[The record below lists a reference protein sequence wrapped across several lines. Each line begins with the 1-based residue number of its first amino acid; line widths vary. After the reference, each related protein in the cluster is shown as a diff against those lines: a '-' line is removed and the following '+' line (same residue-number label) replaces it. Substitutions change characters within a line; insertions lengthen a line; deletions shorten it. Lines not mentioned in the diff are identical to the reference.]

1 MTGAPEHTT
10 VSHHEIEKPT
20 DIMIPA
26 TSLWAKLPLIGGVM
40 AVLGLGATLGSALG
54 AHGDR
59 AMFSYLWAFEAFLGL
74 ALGAL
79 GWLVVDNTVR
89 SSWSVVV
96 KRIAETLAVT
106 LPVFAVL
113 WIPIALLGMH
123 ALYPWTHEND
133 AILERKRWFL
143 SDGFFHGRA
152 VVYFVVWSVLA
163 WVLYQSSV
171 RQDELP
177 AGSPERERLVRRTWS
192 LSAVGIILYAVT
204 QSFQAIDW
212 LMSLQPHWYSTIFGV
227 YYFAASILAFFAMLV
242 LVSMGLQRAG
252 VLTKAITVEHFHDLG
267 KFTFGFTVFWA
278 YIAFSQFMLIWYAG
292 IPEETEFYLVRLHGG
307 WEYVSYA
314 LPVLHFALPF
324 VFLLSRHVK
333 RHRVGLAV
341 GAVWTL
347 LMYLVDLYW
356 LVMPNYGAHGE
367 GHHEAHLAVS
377 WLDAAAL
384 VGVGGVFLATFGWFL
399 KRNKVVG
406 INDPRLPESLAHEN
420 Y

>member
-1 MTGAPEHTT
+1 M
-10 VSHHEIEKPT
+10 SHHQVQKPT
-20 DIMIPA
+20 DITIPSS
-26 TSLWAKLPLIGGVM
+26 SLWAKLPAIGGVM
-40 AVLGLGATLGSALG
+40 AVVGLGATLGAALG
-54 AHGDR
+54 ADRDR

-96 KRIAETLAVT
+96 KRIAETVAVT
-106 LPVFAVL
+106 LPAFALL
-113 WIPIALLGMH
+113 WLPIVALGMH
-123 ALYPWTHEND
+123 SLYPWTHETD

-143 SDGFFHGRA
+143 NDGFFHGRA

-163 WVLYQSSV
+163 LVLYRSSV
-171 RQDELP
+171 RQDTLEANPL
-177 AGSPERERLVRRTWS
+177 EREKGVRRVW
-192 LSAVGIILYAVT
+192 LVSAAGIVLYGLT

-227 YYFAASILAFFAMLV
+227 YYFAASILAFFAFLA
-242 LVSMGLQRAG
+242 LVSMGLQKAG
-252 VLTKAITVEHFHDLG
+252 VLKTAISVEHFHDLG

-278 YIAFSQFMLIWYAG
+278 YIAFSQFMLIWYAN
-292 IPEETEFYLVRLHGG
+292 IPEETEFYLVRLEGG
-307 WEYVSYA
+307 WKTISYA
-314 LPVLHFALPF
+314 LPLLHFFLPF
-324 VFLLSRHVK
+324 IFLLSRHVK
-333 RHRVGLAV
+333 RNRVGLAI
-341 GAVWTL
+341 ASWWTL
-347 LMYLVDLYW
+347 AMYLLDLYW
-356 LVMPNYGAHGE
+356 LVMPNYGTHGE

-384 VGVGGVFLATFGWFL
+384 VGVGGVFLAVFGYFL
-399 KRNKVVG
+399 KRNRVVA